1 MKIVKQLINTSS
13 FSGQTINNKIN
24 IEISKL
30 NSPIFML
37 EDNSF
42 IIFSEIEQVYVLLA
56 NYTDIYNTYTKQFD
70 IGKFAKDYLEI
81 RDDSDIMFRN
91 KHVHAVEKYEFM
103 DLPIYRFITE

>member
-42 IIFSEIEQVYVLLA
+42 IVF
-56 NYTDIYNTYTKQFD
+56 N
-70 IGKFAKDYLEI
+70 
-81 RDDSDIMFRN
+81 
-91 KHVHAVEKYEFM
+91 EK
-103 DLPIYRFITE
+103 TA